1 VPTVTRR
8 LLASFVCVLALA
20 FAAGAHGATTIGGV
34 LTATGATAPTAPV
47 FDSTGK
53 LVQTPFAPPPGSAH
67 LTKQRVLA
75 AFEADSKVSAW
86 LDRYPRKGL
95 VDEETYDSKLS
106 SWTVKIWWGK
116 AGEIAEGRVD
126 DASGVVLEAWTGPQV
141 AWKMGRG
148 YKGAFGGDKINNP
161 WYWGAFCLVFVL
173 GLADLRRPLSVRNL
187 DLLMLLSPTAS
198 LWYFNHGDV
207 FTAVPL
213 FYPALAWVVARGV
226 WIGITGRGSRARPLW
241 SAWILLGAAVFL
253 AGFRITLNVQ
263 ASNVID
269 VGYSGVIGAERIVHG
284 EAPWGHFPVE
294 DDLKACGPA
303 DAAGETRERIQ
314 TNGRCESANP
324 QGDTYGPVAYESYI
338 PGYLARGWSGKWD
351 DLPAAHFTS
360 LAFDLLS
367 MLGLWLV
374 GRRFGGFRLAATLAF
389 AWAAYP
395 FTQYASSSNTN
406 DALMPCFLIY
416 GFWLVSAPAT
426 RGAFTA
432 LSAWTKFGALVVAP
446 LWLTYPARRPSWRF
460 AAGFAA
466 ATIAAFSVILLEPNP
481 FHELR
486 IFWDRTVTWQIGR
499 ASPFSLWDW
508 RQYHARGLPDLKL
521 VQHGLQAL
529 LVVGALV
536 AAVVPRRK
544 SPLQLAALTAALLA
558 GFELVLTYWLYT
570 YIPWF
575 FPFAAIALLAPAA
588 LHRPR
593 PDDAENPQLD
603 QPQLI
608 PAD

>member
-1 VPTVTRR
+1 MTRR
-8 LLASFVCVLALA
+8 LLAGLVCIVALTVTG
-20 FAAGAHGATTIGGV
+20 AAIAATT
-34 LTATGATAPTAPV
+34 PTAPV
-47 FDSTGK
+47 FDGQGR
-53 LVQTPFAPPPGSAH
+53 LVQTPFVPAVNAPH
-67 LTKQRVLA
+67 LTKQRALTV
-75 AFEADSKVSAW
+75 FEANGKVAAW
-86 LDRYPRKGL
+86 LARYPTKGL

-148 YKGAFGGDKINNP
+148 YKGAFGGDKINDP
-161 WYWGAFCLVFVL
+161 WYWGAFCLVFFV
-173 GLADLRRPLSVRNL
+173 GLADFRRLLSLRNL
-187 DLLMLLSPTAS
+187 DLLMLLSPTVS
-198 LWYFNHGDV
+198 LWYFNHGDI
-207 FTAVPL
+207 FTAVPW
-213 FYPALAWVVARGV
+213 FYPALAWVIVRGV
-226 WIGITGRGSRARPLW
+226 WIGITGRGSRSLPLW

-253 AGFRITLNVQ
+253 AGFRITLNLQ
-263 ASNVID
+263 SSNVID
-269 VGYSGVIGAERIVHG
+269 VGYSGVIGAERIVNG
-284 EAPWGHFPVE
+284 EAPWGNFPVE
-294 DDLKACGPA
+294 DSLKACGPT
-303 DAAGETRERIQ
+303 DAAGEIRDRIQ

-360 LAFDLLS
+360 ILFDVLS
-367 MLGLWLV
+367 MIGLWLV

-416 GFWLVSAPAT
+416 GFWLASSPVG
-426 RGAFTA
+426 RGVFGA
-432 LSAWTKFGALVVAP
+432 LSAWTKFASLVVAP
-446 LWLTYPARRPSWRF
+446 LWLTYPDRRPSRRF
-460 AAGFAA
+460 IAGFAA
-466 ATIAAFSVILLEPNP
+466 ATIAAFSVVLLEPSP
-481 FHELR
+481 LHELR
-486 IFWDRTVTWQIGR
+486 VFWDRTVTWQIGR
-499 ASPFSLWDW
+499 DSPFSLWDW
-508 RQYHARGLPDLKL
+508 KQYYASGLPDLKL
-521 VQHGLQAL
+521 VQHVLQAL
-529 LVVGALV
+529 LVIGAL
-536 AAVVPRRK
+536 AAAFFPRRK

-588 LHRPR
+588 LHRP
-593 PDDAENPQLD
+593 PQDDAETPHLEPPQLA
-603 QPQLI
+603 PSG
-608 PAD
+608 